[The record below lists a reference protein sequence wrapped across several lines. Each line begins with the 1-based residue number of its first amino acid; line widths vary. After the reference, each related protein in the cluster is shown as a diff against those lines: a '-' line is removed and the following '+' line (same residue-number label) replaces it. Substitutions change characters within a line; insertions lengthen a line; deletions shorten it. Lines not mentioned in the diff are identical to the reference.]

1 MKLYHIQDRL
11 AQMSQNLCKIRLN
24 IYLVLFCQSVFVFSW
39 KYKEILIII
48 FENLI
53 NLLKYKPYN

>member
-11 AQMSQNLCKIRLN
+11 AQMSQNLCMIRLN
-24 IYLVLFCQSVFVFSW
+24 IYLVLFCQSDFVFSW

-48 FENLI
+48 FGNLI
-53 NLLKYKPYN
+53 NLL